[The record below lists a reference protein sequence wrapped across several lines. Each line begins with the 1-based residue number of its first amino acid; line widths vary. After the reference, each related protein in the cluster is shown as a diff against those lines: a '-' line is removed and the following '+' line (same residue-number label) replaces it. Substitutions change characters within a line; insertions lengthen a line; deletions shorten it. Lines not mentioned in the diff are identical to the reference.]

1 MDFGKS
7 IFENENL
14 GDIMYFN
21 KENYKKYAKEHMPP
35 SKVLKNAFF
44 AMLFGGTLCVIGQ
57 ALKDIFIQMD
67 VKKDMAPTLSS
78 ICLILLSAILTSFG
92 VFDKIARIAGA
103 GILVPITGFANS
115 IISAGIDNKAEGWV
129 LGFGAKIFII
139 AGPVI
144 LYGVLSSA
152 LYGLIKYIFMI
163 L

>member
-1 MDFGKS
+1 
-7 IFENENL
+7 
-14 GDIMYFN
+14 
-21 KENYKKYAKEHMPP
+21 MPP
-35 SKVLKNAFF
+35 SKVAKNAFF
-44 AMLFGGTLCVIGQ
+44 ALIFGGTICVIGQ
-57 ALKDIFIQMD
+57 ALKDIFVTMD
-67 VKKDMAPTLSS
+67 IKKDTASTLAS
-78 ICLILLSAILTSFG
+78 ICLILLSAILTSLG

-103 GILVPITGFANS
+103 GLLVPITGFANS

-152 LYGLIKYIFMI
+152 LYGVIRYIFMM

>member
-1 MDFGKS
+1 MFFDK
-7 IFENENL
+7 
-14 GDIMYFN
+14 D
-21 KENYKKYAKEHMPP
+21 NYKKYAKAHMLP
-35 SKVLKNAFF
+35 SKVVKNAFC
-44 AMLFGGTLCVIGQ
+44 AMIFGGTICVIGQ
-57 ALKDIFIQMD
+57 ALKDIFISMD
-67 VKKDMAPTLSS
+67 VKKDLAATLSS
-78 ICLILLSAILTSFG
+78 ICLILLSAILTCLG

-115 IISAGIDNKAEGWV
+115 VIAAGIDNKAEGWV

-152 LYGLIKYIFMI
+152 LYGVIRYIFMI

>member
-1 MDFGKS
+1 MFFD
-7 IFENENL
+7 
-14 GDIMYFN
+14 
-21 KENYKKYAKEHMPP
+21 KENYKKYAKNHMPP
-35 SKVLKNAFF
+35 SKVVKNAFC
-44 AMLFGGTLCVIGQ
+44 ALIFGGAICVLGQ
-57 ALKDIFIQMD
+57 ALKDLFEHTG
-67 VKKDMAPTLSS
+67 VEKDIASTLSS
-78 ICLILLSAILTSFG
+78 ICLIFLSAILTSAG

-152 LYGLIKYIFMI
+152 LYGVIRYIFMI

>member
-1 MDFGKS
+1 
-7 IFENENL
+7 
-14 GDIMYFN
+14 MYFN
-21 KENYKKYAKEHMPP
+21 KDNYKKYAKEHMPA
-35 SKVLKNAFF
+35 SKVVKNAFF
-44 AMLFGGTLCVIGQ
+44 AMIFGGMLCVIGQ
-57 ALKDIFIQMD
+57 AFKDIFLYMD
-67 VKKDMAPTLSS
+67 IKKDTSATLSS

-92 VFDKIARIAGA
+92 VFDKIARVAGA
-103 GILVPITGFANS
+103 GLLVPITGFANS

-152 LYGLIKYIFMI
+152 LYGLIKYVCMA